1 MKRLLLILLAVG
13 VSAGLSQRG
22 AIAAAPNTLTPE
34 EQKEGFVLLFD
45 GKTLD
50 KFDATPQLAKSLH
63 VVDGAIKTNAKVG
76 GGTMLTKEDY
86 ANFVLKAEF
95 RAHPDIN
102 SGIMLRNRRRRSP
115 NGTRKKGGGGARGYE
130 LQIRDKDPGNYTGG
144 SFLTAS
150 IVNVG
155 KAPADA
161 KIKPGEWNTFE
172 VTVNGD
178 HFVVIYNGKKV
189 VDAHDAKMML
199 KAGAIGLQLA
209 HPEDAPAA
217 DIEFCN
223 LKIKRLP

>member
-1 MKRLLLILLAVG
+1 MKRLLFMLLAVG
-13 VSAGLSQRG
+13 VSVGLSQRSATG
-22 AIAAAPNTLTPE
+22 AAPNTLTPE

-50 KFDATPQLAKSLH
+50 QFDVTPELAKSWH
-63 VVDGAIKTNAKVG
+63 VEHGAIKTNAKVG

-95 RAHPDIN
+95 RAHPGIN
-102 SGIMLRNRRRRSP
+102 SGIMLRNRRRRPPS
-115 NGTRKKGGGGARGYE
+115 GTRGPRGYE

-161 KIKPGEWNTFE
+161 NIKPGEWNTFE
-172 VTVNGD
+172 VTADGD

-189 VDAHDAKMML
+189 VDAHDTKMML
-199 KAGAIGLQLA
+199 TAGAIGLQLA
-209 HPEDAPAA
+209 HPEDARDS
-217 DIEFCN
+217 DIEFRN